1 LTLVIPCAEV
11 NNDRIPLTNGFLC
24 DYEKRKSVMQLYS
37 AHEHAGHFSSEDRAS
52 SYFDFRRCADC
63 KANSLGGEISMK
75 SVKTAS
81 AEREV
86 FVEEDLGYHKALKPR
101 QIQMIAIGGA
111 IGTGLFLGAG
121 GRLAQAGPALVFVYA
136 LCGFFAFLVLRALGE
151 LIMHRPSSGSFVS
164 YAREFYG
171 EKMAF
176 AAGWMYWLNWA
187 MTSVADVTAV
197 ALYMNFFKNYVPW
210 LAGIDQWVFA
220 LTALLVVL
228 AMNMLSVKVFGEL
241 EFWFSLI
248 KVLALAVFLVVGVY
262 FVIFGTPIEGHV
274 TGFSIITDNG
284 GFFPNG
290 ILPAFVI
297 IQGVVFA
304 YASIELI
311 GTAAGET
318 EDPRKVMPR
327 AIRAV
332 VLRLVVF
339 YVGSVLLFTLLLPY
353 TAYKA
358 GESPFVTF
366 FGSIGVQGADVIMN
380 LVVLTAVLSSLNAGL
395 YSTGRILHS
404 MAVSGS
410 APAALAKM
418 NKAGVPYGGI
428 AVTAAVTVLGVA
440 LNAVVPAAAFEI
452 ALNLSALGIICAW
465 AVIVLCQLKLWHL
478 SRRGE
483 LVRPDFRMFGAP
495 YTGILTL
502 VFLFGV
508 LVLMAFDYPVGSWTI
523 ASLLI
528 IIPALV
534 IGWYLLRDRIHRLA
548 DERVAGAS
556 R

>member
-1 LTLVIPCAEV
+1 MHS
-11 NNDRIPLTNGFLC
+11 G
-24 DYEKRKSVMQLYS
+24 
-37 AHEHAGHFSSEDRAS
+37 
-52 SYFDFRRCADC
+52 
-63 KANSLGGEISMK
+63 
-75 SVKTAS
+75 KTAS
-81 AEREV
+81 ADREV

-197 ALYMNFFKNYVPW
+197 ALYMNFFKQYVPW

-220 LTALLVVL
+220 MTALLVVL

-248 KVLALAVFLVVGVY
+248 KVLALAIFLVVGIY

-339 YVGSVLLFTLLLPY
+339 YVGSVLLFALLLPY

-418 NKAGVPYGGI
+418 NKNGAPYGGI
-428 AVTAAVTVLGVA
+428 AVTAVVTVLGVA
-440 LNAVVPAAAFEI
+440 LNAVVPASAFEI

-465 AVIVLCQLKLWHL
+465 AVIVLCQLKLWQL
-478 SRRGE
+478 SERGE

-502 VFLFGV
+502 IFLFGV

-523 ASLLI
+523 ASLLV

-534 IGWYLLRDRIHRLA
+534 IGWYLLRDRIYRLA
-548 DERVAGAS
+548 DERAGAS
-556 R
+556 Q

>member
-1 LTLVIPCAEV
+1 MSTEAI
-11 NNDRIPLTNGFLC
+11 
-24 DYEKRKSVMQLYS
+24 
-37 AHEHAGHFSSEDRAS
+37 
-52 SYFDFRRCADC
+52 
-63 KANSLGGEISMK
+63 KAAA
-75 SVKTAS
+75 VD
-81 AEREV
+81 REV
-86 FVEEDLGYHKALKPR
+86 FIEEDSGYHKALKPR

-121 GRLAQAGPALVFVYA
+121 GRLAQAGPALILVYA

-171 EKMAF
+171 EKTAF
-176 AAGWMYWLNWA
+176 VTGWMYWLNWA

-197 ALYMNFFKNYVPW
+197 ALYMNFFKHYVPW
-210 LAGIDQWVFA
+210 LGGIDQWVFA
-220 LTALLVVL
+220 LVALVIVL
-228 AMNMLSVKVFGEL
+228 AMNLLSVKVFGEL

-248 KVLALAVFLVVGVY
+248 KVLALATFLVVGIY
-262 FVIFGTPIEGHV
+262 FVVSGTPIDGHPA
-274 TGFSIITDNG
+274 GFSIISDNG
-284 GFFPNG
+284 GLFPNG

-311 GTAAGET
+311 GTTAGET
-318 EDPRKVMPR
+318 EDPRKVMPG
-327 AIRAV
+327 AIRTV
-332 VLRLVVF
+332 VFRLIVF
-339 YVGSVLLFTLLLPY
+339 YVGSVLLLSLLLPY

-366 FGSIGVQGADVIMN
+366 FGTIGVEGADIIMN

-410 APAALAKM
+410 APAALATM

-428 AVTAAVTVLGVA
+428 AVTAVVTVIGVA
-440 LNAVVPAAAFEI
+440 LNAIIPAAAFEI

-465 AVIVLCQLKLWHL
+465 GVIVLCQLKLWHL

-502 VFLFGV
+502 LFLFGV
-508 LVLMAFDYPVGSWTI
+508 LVLMAFDYPVGTWTI
-523 ASLLI
+523 ASLALI
-528 IIPALV
+528 APALA
-534 IGWYLLRDRIHRLA
+534 IGWYLLRDRINRLA
-548 DERVAGAS
+548 AERTLAPSIAGE
-556 R
+556 

>member
-1 LTLVIPCAEV
+1 MSVETTQNIPA
-11 NNDRIPLTNGFLC
+11 DRRPP
-24 DYEKRKSVMQLYS
+24 
-37 AHEHAGHFSSEDRAS
+37 
-52 SYFDFRRCADC
+52 AD
-63 KANSLGGEISMK
+63 
-75 SVKTAS
+75 
-81 AEREV
+81 
-86 FVEEDLGYHKALKPR
+86 EDLGYHKALKPR

-121 GRLAQAGPALVFVYA
+121 GRLAAAGPALIFVYA
-136 LCGFFAFLVLRALGE
+136 ICGFFAFLVLRALGE

-176 AAGWMYWLNWA
+176 AVGWMYWLNWA

-197 ALYMNFFKNYVPW
+197 ALYMNFFKHYVPW

-220 LTALLVVL
+220 LIALMVVL
-228 AMNMLSVKVFGEL
+228 VMNLLSVKVFGEL
-241 EFWFSLI
+241 EFWFSLV
-248 KVLALAVFLVVGVY
+248 KVLALVSFLVIGIY
-262 FVIFGTPIEGHV
+262 FVVSGTPIAGHSA
-274 TGFSIITDNG
+274 GFSIISDSG

-311 GTAAGET
+311 GTTAGET
-318 EDPRKVMPR
+318 EDPRKIMPG
-327 AIRAV
+327 AIRTV
-332 VLRLVVF
+332 VARLLIF
-339 YVGSVLLFTLLLPY
+339 YVGSVLLLSLLLPY

-366 FGSIGVQGADVIMN
+366 FGAVGIEGADVIMN

-428 AVTAAVTVLGVA
+428 AVTAAVTVIGVA
-440 LNAVVPAAAFEI
+440 LNAVVPSAAFEI
-452 ALNLSALGIICAW
+452 ALNLSALGIISAW
-465 AVIVLCQLKLWHL
+465 AVIVLCQLKLWKL
-478 SRRGE
+478 SKRGE
-483 LVRPDFRMFGAP
+483 MARPDFRMFGAP
-495 YTGILTL
+495 YTGLLTL
-502 VFLFGV
+502 LFLFAV
-508 LVLMAFDYPVGSWTI
+508 LVLMALDYPVGTWTI
-523 ASLLI
+523 ASLVLI
-528 IIPALV
+528 APALV

-548 DERVAGAS
+548 AERGQP
-556 R
+556 

>member
-1 LTLVIPCAEV
+1 MHSGKT
-11 NNDRIPLTNGFLC
+11 T
-24 DYEKRKSVMQLYS
+24 S
-37 AHEHAGHFSSEDRAS
+37 AD
-52 SYFDFRRCADC
+52 
-63 KANSLGGEISMK
+63 
-75 SVKTAS
+75 
-81 AEREV
+81 REV
-86 FVEEDLGYHKALKPR
+86 FVEEELGYHKALKPR

-197 ALYMNFFKNYVPW
+197 ALYMNFFKQYVPW

-220 LTALLVVL
+220 MTALLVVL

-248 KVLALAVFLVVGVY
+248 KVLALAIFLVVGIY

-274 TGFSIITDNG
+274 TGFSLITDNG

-339 YVGSVLLFTLLLPY
+339 YVGSVLLFSLLLPY
-353 TAYKA
+353 TSYKA

-366 FGSIGVQGADVIMN
+366 FGSIGVEGADVIMN

-418 NKAGVPYGGI
+418 NKNGVPYGGI
-428 AVTAAVTVLGVA
+428 AVTAVVTVLGVA
-440 LNAVVPAAAFEI
+440 LNAVVPASAFEI

-465 AVIVLCQLKLWHL
+465 AVIVLCQLKLWQL
-478 SRRGE
+478 SERGE

-502 VFLFGV
+502 IFLFGV

-528 IIPALV
+528 IIPTLV
-534 IGWYLLRDRIHRLA
+534 IGWYLLRDRIYRLA
-548 DERVAGAS
+548 DERAGAS
-556 R
+556 H

>member
-1 LTLVIPCAEV
+1 M
-11 NNDRIPLTNGFLC
+11 
-24 DYEKRKSVMQLYS
+24 SVENLQKTS
-37 AHEHAGHFSSEDRAS
+37 DDRA
-52 SYFDFRRCADC
+52 
-63 KANSLGGEISMK
+63 
-75 SVKTAS
+75 
-81 AEREV
+81 V
-86 FVEEDLGYHKALKPR
+86 FAEEDLGYHKALKPR

-121 GRLAQAGPALVFVYA
+121 GRLAMAGPALVFVYA

-151 LIMHRPSSGSFVS
+151 LIMYRPSSGSFVS

-176 AAGWMYWLNWA
+176 AVGWMYWLNWA

-197 ALYMNFFKNYVPW
+197 ALYMNFFKQYVPW

-220 LTALLVVL
+220 LSALIIVL
-228 AMNMLSVKVFGEL
+228 AMNLLSVKVFGEL

-248 KVLALAVFLVVGVY
+248 KVLALATFLVVGVY
-262 FVIFGTPIEGHV
+262 FVIFGTPIEGHTV
-274 TGFSIITDNG
+274 GFSLITQNG

-311 GTAAGET
+311 GTTAGET

-327 AIRAV
+327 AIRTV
-332 VLRLVVF
+332 VIRLLVF
-339 YVGSVLLFTLLLPY
+339 YVGSVLLLSLLLPY
-353 TAYKA
+353 SAYKA

-366 FGSIGVQGADVIMN
+366 FGAIGIEGADVIMN

-404 MAVSGS
+404 MAISGS

-428 AVTAAVTVLGVA
+428 AVTAVVTVIGVI
-440 LNAVVPAAAFEI
+440 LNAIVPAAAFEI

-465 AVIVLCQLKLWHL
+465 GVIILCQLKLWQL
-478 SRRGE
+478 SRCGQ
-483 LVRPDFRMFGAP
+483 LARPDFRMFGAP

-502 VFLFGV
+502 IFLFSV
-508 LVLMAFDYPVGSWTI
+508 LVLMAFDYPAGTWTI
-523 ASLLI
+523 ASILI
-528 IIPALV
+528 IAPALV
-534 IGWYLLRDRIHRLA
+534 IGWYLLRDRIQQI
-548 DERVAGAS
+548 AS
-556 R
+556 EHNQSDVPSKRGLL

>member
-1 LTLVIPCAEV
+1 MSTEAI
-11 NNDRIPLTNGFLC
+11 
-24 DYEKRKSVMQLYS
+24 
-37 AHEHAGHFSSEDRAS
+37 
-52 SYFDFRRCADC
+52 
-63 KANSLGGEISMK
+63 KAAA
-75 SVKTAS
+75 VD
-81 AEREV
+81 REV
-86 FVEEDLGYHKALKPR
+86 FIEEDSGYHKALKPR

-121 GRLAQAGPALVFVYA
+121 GRLAQAGPALILVYA

-171 EKMAF
+171 EKTAF
-176 AAGWMYWLNWA
+176 VTGWMYWLNWA

-197 ALYMNFFKNYVPW
+197 ALYMNFFKHYVPW
-210 LAGIDQWVFA
+210 LGGIDQWVFA
-220 LTALLVVL
+220 LVALVIVL
-228 AMNMLSVKVFGEL
+228 AMNLLSVKVFGEL

-248 KVLALAVFLVVGVY
+248 KVLALATFLLVGIY
-262 FVIFGTPIEGHV
+262 FVVSGTPTDGHPA
-274 TGFSIITDNG
+274 GFSIISDNG
-284 GFFPNG
+284 GLFPNG

-311 GTAAGET
+311 GTTAGET
-318 EDPRKVMPR
+318 EDPRKVMPG
-327 AIRAV
+327 AIRTV
-332 VLRLVVF
+332 VFRLIVF
-339 YVGSVLLFTLLLPY
+339 YVGSVLLLSLLLPY

-366 FGSIGVQGADVIMN
+366 FGTIGVEGADIIMN

-428 AVTAAVTVLGVA
+428 AVTAVVTVIGVA
-440 LNAVVPAAAFEI
+440 LNAIIPAAAFEI

-465 AVIVLCQLKLWHL
+465 GVIVLCQLKLWHL

-502 VFLFGV
+502 LFLFGV
-508 LVLMAFDYPVGSWTI
+508 LVLMAFDYPVGTWTI
-523 ASLLI
+523 ASLALI
-528 IIPALV
+528 APALA
-534 IGWYLLRDRIHRLA
+534 IGWYLLRDRINRLA
-548 DERVAGAS
+548 AERTLAPGIAGE
-556 R
+556 